1 MSNKLITLAHG
12 GGGKTSARLV
22 KEHLLSRLGNSILDQ
37 LSDAAIL
44 QIPADEI
51 AFTTDSYVVS
61 PWRFPGGDIGKLA
74 VCGTVNDLAVMG
86 ARPAWLTLG
95 MIIEEGFSLEH
106 FDEVVDSIART
117 ASDAGVK
124 IVAGD
129 TKVVPHGQADGIYLN
144 TAGIGV
150 FDENHRRFSIPPK
163 VGDKLFITSALADH
177 GLAVMAVREN
187 LPLTTPL
194 TSDCAPLNGLVET
207 LREAGAV
214 RWLRDCTRG
223 GLASAANELAE
234 SCKLGLRLDEESL
247 IVHDATRAISELLGL
262 DILHVANEGLLLG
275 VVSADD
281 AQAVL
286 QAARSHPYGSE
297 AALIGEITADNSGR
311 VIMETAIG
319 GERIVDMLIGE
330 QLPRIC

>member
-1 MSNKLITLAHG
+1 LNNELITLAHG
-12 GGGKTSARLV
+12 GGGKVSARLV
-22 KEHLLSRLGNSILDQ
+22 KEHLLSRLGNSVLDQ
-37 LSDAAIL
+37 LADAAIL
-44 QIPADEI
+44 QRPVGEI

-86 ARPAWLTLG
+86 AHPAWLTLG
-95 MIIEEGFSLEH
+95 MIIEEGFPLEH

-117 ASDAGVK
+117 ADEAGVK

-129 TKVVPHGQADGIYLN
+129 TKVVPHGEADGIYLN

-150 FDENHRRFSIPPK
+150 FDEDHPRFSTPPK

-177 GLAVMAVREN
+177 GLAVMAVREK

-207 LREAGAV
+207 MRQAGAV

-223 GLASAANELAE
+223 GLAAASNELAE
-234 SCKLGLRLDEESL
+234 ATKLGLRLDESSL
-247 IVHDATRAISELLGL
+247 VIHDATRAVSELLGL

-275 VVSADD
+275 VVSGDD
-281 AQAVL
+281 AEEVIL
-286 QAARSHPYGSE
+286 AARSHRYGSE
-297 AALIGEITADNSGR
+297 AALIGEVTAENLGR

-319 GERIVDMLIGE
+319 GERIVDMLVGE